1 MALPQGMMTC
11 AVAGGWGAGHENC
24 GMRGGGSAKWPL
36 RAQRGLRQP
45 GIRSGGAPLRRSAS
59 LDAGCVCYLCKPAC
73 SLLPQ
78 HFRQLHLHMLS
89 DPVLQLLEDAE
100 LGPSSRL
107 SLAGV
112 KESFCL
118 EFSEL
123 HDVPHEE
130 TTNPR
135 GEHFAAMKLY
145 DAPLVAER
153 ALEVFG
159 DLEKAKMGI
168 RARRVVADAVAARR
182 ADVVA
187 DMAQRSAEA
196 ARRTVARTA
205 PERLCVSLDIAP
217 QTSITQS
224 KAMETFHL
232 EKHHLFGVA
241 HQTRVGAARQHAAV
255 WALCRL
261 WHHQL
266 GPPASAGLRVEPF
279 AAIATFRCSKGRP
292 PNRGTTNQLPL
303 PCCACPALPAVLRC
317 AAQPS
322 QPSLEP
328 HEALQGC

>member
-1 MALPQGMMTC
+1 
-11 AVAGGWGAGHENC
+11 
-24 GMRGGGSAKWPL
+24 
-36 RAQRGLRQP
+36 
-45 GIRSGGAPLRRSAS
+45 
-59 LDAGCVCYLCKPAC
+59 
-73 SLLPQ
+73 
-78 HFRQLHLHMLS
+78 MLS
-89 DPVLQLLEDAE
+89 DPVLQLLEDAG

-107 SLAGV
+107 SLAGA

-123 HDVPHEE
+123 QDVPHEE

-159 DLEKAKMGI
+159 GLEKAKTGY
-168 RARRVVADAVAARR
+168 
-182 ADVVA
+182 
-187 DMAQRSAEA
+187 
-196 ARRTVARTA
+196 
-205 PERLCVSLDIAP
+205 P
-217 QTSITQS
+217 
-224 KAMETFHL
+224 
-232 EKHHLFGVA
+232 
-241 HQTRVGAARQHAAV
+241 GAAGGGGRGGGAAGG
-255 WALCRL
+255 R
-261 WHHQL
+261 
-266 GPPASAGLRVEPF
+266 GG
-279 AAIATFRCSKGRP
+279 SKGRP